1 MSKPICSN
9 KTFERMA
16 KSFKK
21 YANKQMEKNPYY
33 VLEIFRA
40 GGKSF
45 DDSAFNYQV
54 NKLIKRFKSSPYKTK
69 SGYRVEYNEVRFWV
83 SYTVEDNGVR
93 YFGRDF
99 GDKMLAFKV
108 HMQIGNHRKKRIA
121 CWKVQLQEKSIK
133 T

>member
-9 KTFERMA
+9 KTFEGMA

-21 YANKQMEKNPYY
+21 YANKQMEKNSYY
-33 VLEIFRA
+33 VVKYFRA
-40 GGKSF
+40 GEWF
-45 DDSAFNYQV
+45 DDSAFDYQV
-54 NKLIKRFKSSPYKTK
+54 NKLIKRFKSNPYKTK

-83 SYTVEDNGVR
+83 SYTVEDNGIR

-99 GDKMLAFKV
+99 RNKVLAFKV

-133 T
+133 I